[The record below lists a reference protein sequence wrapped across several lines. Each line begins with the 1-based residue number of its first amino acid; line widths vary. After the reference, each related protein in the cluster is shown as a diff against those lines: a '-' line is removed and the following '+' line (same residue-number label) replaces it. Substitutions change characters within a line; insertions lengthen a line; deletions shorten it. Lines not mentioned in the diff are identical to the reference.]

1 MVTAES
7 VRVKIQA
14 LIDVANENTGNTDT
28 NLTDAINSLLNRSGM
43 SVQTGSFTPAENLR
57 EITLAV
63 NGICSNL
70 AIWKATDELITDQRT
85 NQWYLEL
92 AGTSI
97 CLTSASGS
105 SGTSWGQHSY
115 NGWYANYQED
125 QIYMRFPNPEAYGIG
140 WFAAGHEYRWM
151 AW

>member
-43 SVQTGSFTPAENLR
+43 SIQKGSFTPAEKLR
-57 EITLAV
+57 ELTLAV

-70 AIWKATDELITDQRT
+70 AIWKATDELITGQRT
-85 NQWYLEL
+85 NQWYVEL

-97 CLTSASGS
+97 CLTSASNS

-125 QIYMRFPNPEAYGIG
+125 QIYMRFPNPETYGVG
-140 WFAAGHEYRWM
+140 WLAAGHEYHWM